1 MADAMELT
9 KNGFTREQAD
19 ALWKTFGQKAER
31 SFDRSTLMWLIGGLT
46 GLGIFLAGVIWAEI
60 GTAQNELRSEIGT
73 VRDELRSEIGTV
85 RDELRSE
92 IGTVRDELRGE
103 IRENRAAIADL
114 AKGQARIE
122 AILEER
128 LPRDR

>member
-1 MADAMELT
+1 MADTMELT
-9 KNGFTREQAD
+9 KNGFTQEQAD
-19 ALWKTFGQKAER
+19 ALWKTFGRKTER

-46 GLGIFLAGVIWAEI
+46 ALGILLAGVIWAEI
-60 GTAQNELRSEIGT
+60 GS
-73 VRDELRSEIGTV
+73 VRDELRSEIGSV

-92 IGTVRDELRGE
+92 IGSVRDELRGE
-103 IRENRAAIADL
+103 IRQNRSAIADL

-122 AILEER
+122 AILGER